1 MAADSN
7 SLDVNNH
14 RVITELKEEVFQHD
28 SRLRVGGMTSFCCV
42 DMQV

>member
-7 SLDVNNH
+7 SSVVNNH

-28 SRLRVGGMTSFCCV
+28 GRLCVGGMTSFCCV
-42 DMQV
+42 DMHV